1 MASPMAAD
9 RDDGDAGQRA
19 TRWVGRSVPRVEDA
33 ALLTGRGRYIDDL
46 GVRPGTLQAAILR
59 SPHAHAEIEAID
71 CQAAR
76 AADGVFAVLTG
87 ADIAALTA
95 SLVVGDQGADR
106 LLAHR
111 HGSRALCRRAGRRR
125 RRLRPLPR
133 RGCARPDRGP
143 LSPVAGGRRPAGR
156 RDTGCAAAA
165 SARAK
170 QRRRRARVPL
180 WRSRGRVRRGR
191 APHPR
196 RCALSAQ
203 FLHAD
208 RDLWRHRRIRRGGGR
223 LRRPRQFPGAVQ
235 PAPGHGA
242 GAEGARQPLAA
253 AHAAGLPAAAS
264 ASSRRSFPTSC

>member
-87 ADIAALTA
+87 ADIVALTS
-95 SLVVGDQGADR
+95 SLVVGIKAPIDCWPIATDR
-106 LLAHR
+106 VRYVGEPVAIVVASDR
-111 HGSRALCRRAGRRR
+111 YRAEDALDLIEVRY
-125 RRLRPLPR
+125 RPLP
-133 RGCARPDRGP
+133 AVVDP
-143 LSPVAGGRRPAGR
+143 LAAA
-156 RDTGCAAAA
+156 DAGCAAAA

-191 APHPR
+191 APRPR
-196 RCALSAQ
+196 RRALSAQ

-208 RDLWRHRRIRRGGGR
+208 RDLWRRRRIRRGGG
-223 LRRPRQFPGAVQ
+223 Q
-235 PAPGHGA
+235 PTTC
-242 GAEGARQPLAA
+242 
-253 AHAAGLPAAAS
+253 S
-264 ASSRRSFPTSC
+264 PTSRGRSACTRSWRGR